1 MSTETQVAPVEAT
14 QIQATETE
22 TPEVVTPEAD
32 AETEHEA
39 QPEEGDDAEKA
50 LKRMQRRIDKRTAD
64 VYRTRAE
71 NEQLKA
77 RLAELDAKSDKT
89 ETTRE
94 TVDPHELAEQIASAK
109 VFAQRANELVESGT
123 KKHSDFTSSL
133 KALAA
138 EVGDFVK
145 PNGMPS
151 AFMEAVLEVSDKP
164 VDLLHHLGKNPDIAE
179 DLSGLSPYKLAQKLT
194 RIEAEMTEKASHKT
208 SQAPKPLDPVKP
220 KPATSTLPSDTD
232 TTDDWIKKER
242 ARMAAKGLTRYG

>member
-1 MSTETQVAPVEAT
+1 MSTEPQVSPDAETQNPAP
-14 QIQATETE
+14 ETE

-39 QPEEGDDAEKA
+39 STDDGDDADKA

-64 VYRTRAE
+64 VYRTRGE
-71 NEQLKA
+71 NEALKA
-77 RLAELDAKSDKT
+77 RLAELEAKSGKT

-109 VFAQRANELVESGT
+109 VFAQRANDLVETGT
-123 KKHSDFTSSL
+123 KKHSDFTGAL
-133 KALAA
+133 KSLAA

-151 AFMEAVLEVSDKP
+151 AFMEAVLEVADKP
-164 VDLLHHLGKNPDIAE
+164 TELLYHLGKNPDIAE

-194 RIEAEMTEKASHKT
+194 RIEAEMTEKAVTKT
-208 SQAPKPLDPVKP
+208 STAPKPITPVKGV
-220 KPATSTLPSDTD
+220 ASDSSLGP
-232 TTDDWIKKER
+232 
-242 ARMAAKGLTRYG
+242 GLSDAEWMKRREAQIRESRGR

>member
-1 MSTETQVAPVEAT
+1 MSTEPQVSTADETQNQTA
-14 QIQATETE
+14 ETE
-22 TPEVVTPEAD
+22 QPEVVTPEAE
-32 AETEHEA
+32 AETEHVA
-39 QPEEGDDAEKA
+39 STDDGDDADKA

-77 RLAELDAKSDKT
+77 RLAELDANSGKT
-89 ETTRE
+89 EKPRE

-109 VFAQRANELVESGT
+109 LFAQRANELVESGT

-164 VDLLHHLGKNPDIAE
+164 TELLYHLGKNPDIAE

-194 RIEAEMTEKASHKT
+194 RIEAELTEKASTKT
-208 SQAPKPLDPVKP
+208 STAPKPISPVKGV
-220 KPATSTLPSDTD
+220 ASDSSLGP
-232 TTDDWIKKER
+232 
-242 ARMAAKGLTRYG
+242 GLSDAEWMKRREAQIRESRGR